1 MGSIGFDIHWRC
13 TNMQVQDNWTSNW
26 GFILAAIGGAVGLG
40 NLWKFPYM
48 AGENGGGAFVLLYLA
63 AIALIALPIL
73 VAELLLGRRGRA
85 SPPHAM
91 ENLARAAGSSEHWRI
106 VGGMGMLVGF
116 LILTFYSVI
125 GGWVLS
131 YIVKAIS
138 GQFASFSADVSA
150 GEFSAL
156 LASPFELT
164 LWHALFMCLTAAIVA
179 RGVARGI
186 ERAVK
191 VLMPALFVLVAIL
204 VIYSALV
211 GDFSGAFRYLFS
223 FDASKITET
232 VILEA
237 IGQAFFSIG
246 IAMGLMMIYG
256 AYVPKSS
263 SLLRSSYIIV
273 GADTL
278 IALLA
283 GLMIFPIVF
292 AHGLAADQ
300 GPGLI
305 FVTLPIAFS
314 DMPLGALVATLFF
327 VLLAFA
333 ALSSS
338 ISILEPAVAWIR
350 SRFGLSRVRACVFT
364 ALAAFLIGL
373 LSVISFNIGADHMPQ
388 FVRTHLASPTYFDFF
403 DNLTSNFL
411 MPVGAILMSIFVGWR
426 LDRALLL
433 GELGI
438 EDGRLMQAWLILLRY
453 IVPLAILGILL
464 VKWVI

>member
-1 MGSIGFDIHWRC
+1 
-13 TNMQVQDNWTSNW
+13 MQVQDNWSSNW

-63 AIALIALPIL
+63 AVVFIALPIL
-73 VAELLLGRRGRA
+73 VAELLLGRQGRA

-91 ENLARAAGSSEHWRI
+91 ENVARAAGASEHWRM

-116 LILTFYSVI
+116 IILTFYSVI
-125 GGWVLS
+125 GGWVLC

-138 GQFASFSADVSA
+138 GQFTGFDA
-150 GEFSAL
+150 GISEGTFNTL
-156 LASPFELT
+156 LASPIELT
-164 LWHALFMCLTAAIVA
+164 FWHGLFMLLTAAIVA
-179 RGVARGI
+179 RGVAQGI

-191 VLMPALFVLVAIL
+191 VLMPALFLLVAIL
-204 VIYSALV
+204 VVYSAIV
-211 GDFSGAFRYLFS
+211 GDFSGALAYLFS
-223 FDASKITET
+223 FDASEITET
-232 VILEA
+232 VVLEA

-256 AYVPKSS
+256 AYVPKSI
-263 SLLRSSYIIV
+263 SLVRSSYIIV
-273 GADTL
+273 SADTM
-278 IALLA
+278 IAVLA

-292 AHGLAADQ
+292 AHGLAANQ

-305 FVTLPIAFS
+305 FVTLPIAFG
-314 DMPLGALVATLFF
+314 DMPVGVLVATLFF

-350 SRFGLSRVRACVFT
+350 SRFGLTRIQACAVT
-364 ALAAFLIGL
+364 ALAAFFIGL
-373 LSVISFNIGADHMPQ
+373 LSVISFNVGADHMPE
-388 FVRTHLASPTYFDFF
+388 FARTHLASPTYFDFF

-411 MPVGAILMSIFVGWR
+411 MPVGAILMSLFVGWR
-426 LDRALLL
+426 LDRAHLS
-433 GELGI
+433 GELAI
-438 EDGRLMQAWLILLRY
+438 KDGSLMHAWLILLRY

-464 VKWVI
+464 AKWVI

>member
-1 MGSIGFDIHWRC
+1 
-13 TNMQVQDNWTSNW
+13 MQVQDNWTSNW

-48 AGENGGGAFVLLYLA
+48 AGENGGGAFVLLYLVA
-63 AIALIALPIL
+63 VAFIALPIL
-73 VAELLLGRRGRA
+73 VAELLLGRQGRA

-91 ENLARAAGSSEHWRI
+91 ENVAQSAGQSRHWRM

-125 GGWVLS
+125 GGWVLC
-131 YIVKAIS
+131 YIVKAVS
-138 GQFASFSADVSA
+138 GQFSGFDAGVSEGA
-150 GEFSAL
+150 FGAL
-156 LASPFELT
+156 LASPLELS
-164 LWHALFMCLTAAIVA
+164 LWHGLFMLLTAAIVA
-179 RGVARGI
+179 RGVAKGI

-191 VLMPALFVLVAIL
+191 ILMPALFVLVAIL
-204 VIYSALV
+204 VLYSALV
-211 GDFSGAFRYLFS
+211 GDFTGALTYLFS

-232 VILEA
+232 VVLEA

-256 AYVPKSS
+256 AYVPRSS
-263 SLLRSSYIIV
+263 SLVRSSYIIA
-273 GADTL
+273 GADTM

-292 AHGLAADQ
+292 SHGLAADQ

-314 DMPLGALVATLFF
+314 DMPLGVLVATLFF

-350 SRFGLSRVRACVFT
+350 SRFGLSRMLACALTAFT
-364 ALAAFLIGL
+364 AFLIGL
-373 LSVISFNIGADHMPQ
+373 LSVISFNVGADHLPQ
-388 FVRTHLASPTYFDFF
+388 FMQTHFASPTYFDFF

-411 MPVGAILMSIFVGWR
+411 MPVGSILMSLFVGWR
-426 LDRALLL
+426 LDRAHLS
-433 GELGI
+433 GELAI
-438 EDGRLMQAWLILLRY
+438 EDGRLLQTWLILLRY
-453 IVPLAILGILL
+453 IAPLSIFGILI

>member
-1 MGSIGFDIHWRC
+1 
-13 TNMQVQDNWTSNW
+13 MQVQDNWTSNW

-48 AGENGGGAFVLLYLA
+48 AGENGGGAFVLLYLVA
-63 AIALIALPIL
+63 VVFIALPIL
-73 VAELLLGRRGRA
+73 VAELLLGRQGRA

-91 ENLARAAGSSEHWRI
+91 ENVARSAGASEHWRM

-116 LILTFYSVI
+116 IILTFYSVI
-125 GGWVLS
+125 GGWVLC

-138 GQFASFSADVSA
+138 GQFSGFDAGVSESA
-150 GEFSAL
+150 FSAL
-156 LASPFELT
+156 LASPIELT
-164 LWHALFMCLTAAIVA
+164 LWHGLFMLLTAGIVA
-179 RGVARGI
+179 RGVAQGI

-204 VIYSALV
+204 VVYSAIA
-211 GDFSGAFRYLFS
+211 GDFRGALAYLFS

-232 VILEA
+232 VVLEA

-246 IAMGLMMIYG
+246 LAMGLMMIYG

-263 SLLRSSYIIV
+263 SLVRSSYIIV
-273 GADTL
+273 SADTM
-278 IALLA
+278 IALFA
-283 GLMIFPIVF
+283 GMMIFPIVF
-292 AHGLAADQ
+292 AHGLAANQ

-314 DMPLGALVATLFF
+314 DMPLGVLVATLFF

-350 SRFGLSRVRACVFT
+350 SRFGLTRIQACAAT

-373 LSVISFNIGADHMPQ
+373 LSVVSFNVGADHMPE

-426 LDRALLL
+426 LDRAHLS
-433 GELGI
+433 GELAI
-438 EDGRLMQAWLILLRY
+438 KDGNLMRVWLLLLRY

>member
-1 MGSIGFDIHWRC
+1 
-13 TNMQVQDNWTSNW
+13 MQVQDNWTSNW

-48 AGENGGGAFVLLYLA
+48 AGENGGGAFVLLYLVA
-63 AIALIALPIL
+63 VVFIALPIL
-73 VAELLLGRRGRA
+73 VAELLLGRQGRA

-91 ENLARAAGSSEHWRI
+91 ENVARSAGASEHWRM

-116 LILTFYSVI
+116 IILTFYSVI
-125 GGWVLS
+125 GGWVLC

-138 GQFASFSADVSA
+138 GQFTGFDAGVSESAFSD
-150 GEFSAL
+150 L
-156 LASPFELT
+156 LASPIELT
-164 LWHALFMCLTAAIVA
+164 LWHGLFMLLTAGIVA
-179 RGVARGI
+179 RGVAQGI

-204 VIYSALV
+204 VVYSAIA
-211 GDFSGAFRYLFS
+211 GDFRGALAYLFS
-223 FDASKITET
+223 FEASKITET
-232 VILEA
+232 VVLEA

-246 IAMGLMMIYG
+246 LAMGLMMIYG

-263 SLLRSSYIIV
+263 SLVRSSYIIV
-273 GADTL
+273 SADTM
-278 IALLA
+278 IALFA
-283 GLMIFPIVF
+283 GMMIFPIVF
-292 AHGLAADQ
+292 AHGLAANQ

-314 DMPLGALVATLFF
+314 DMPLGVLVATLFF

-350 SRFGLSRVRACVFT
+350 SRFGLTRIQACAAT

-373 LSVISFNIGADHMPQ
+373 LSVVSFNVGADHMPE

-426 LDRALLL
+426 LDRAHLS
-433 GELGI
+433 GELAI
-438 EDGRLMQAWLILLRY
+438 KDGNLMRVWLLLLRY

>member
-1 MGSIGFDIHWRC
+1 
-13 TNMQVQDNWTSNW
+13 MQVQDNWTSNW

-48 AGENGGGAFVLLYLA
+48 AGENGGGAFVLLYLVA
-63 AIALIALPIL
+63 VVFIALPIL
-73 VAELLLGRRGRA
+73 VAELLLGRQGRA

-91 ENLARAAGSSEHWRI
+91 ENVARSAGASEHWRM

-116 LILTFYSVI
+116 IILTFYSVI
-125 GGWVLS
+125 GGWVLC

-138 GQFASFSADVSA
+138 GQFSGFDAGVSESAFSD
-150 GEFSAL
+150 L
-156 LASPFELT
+156 LASPIELT
-164 LWHALFMCLTAAIVA
+164 LWHGLFMLLTAGIVA
-179 RGVARGI
+179 RGVAQGI

-204 VIYSALV
+204 VVYSAIA
-211 GDFSGAFRYLFS
+211 GDFRGALAYLFS

-232 VILEA
+232 VVLEA

-246 IAMGLMMIYG
+246 LAMGLMMIYG

-263 SLLRSSYIIV
+263 SLVRSSYIIV
-273 GADTL
+273 SADTM
-278 IALLA
+278 IALFA
-283 GLMIFPIVF
+283 GMMIFPIVF
-292 AHGLAADQ
+292 AHGLAANQ

-314 DMPLGALVATLFF
+314 DMPLGVLVATLFF

-350 SRFGLSRVRACVFT
+350 SRFGLTRIQACAVT

-373 LSVISFNIGADHMPQ
+373 LSVVSFNVGADHMPE

-426 LDRALLL
+426 LDRAHLS
-433 GELGI
+433 GELAI
-438 EDGRLMQAWLILLRY
+438 KDGNLMRVWLLLLRY

>member
-1 MGSIGFDIHWRC
+1 
-13 TNMQVQDNWTSNW
+13 MQVQDNWTSNW

-48 AGENGGGAFVLLYLA
+48 AGENGGGAFVLLYLVA
-63 AIALIALPIL
+63 VTFIALPIL
-73 VAELLLGRRGRA
+73 VAELLLGRQGRA

-91 ENLARAAGSSEHWRI
+91 ANVAKSAGASKHWSM

-116 LILTFYSVI
+116 IILTFYSVI
-125 GGWVLS
+125 GGWVLC
-131 YIVKAIS
+131 YIVKAVS
-138 GQFASFSADVSA
+138 GQFTGFDAGASEGAFNS
-150 GEFSAL
+150 L
-156 LASPFELT
+156 LASPIELS
-164 LWHALFMCLTAAIVA
+164 LWHGLFMLLTAAIVA
-179 RGVARGI
+179 RGVAQGI

-191 VLMPALFVLVAIL
+191 VLMPALFVLVALL
-204 VIYSALV
+204 VVYNAIV
-211 GDFSGAFRYLFS
+211 GEFGGTLAYLFS
-223 FDASKITET
+223 FDAAKITET
-232 VILEA
+232 VVLEA

-246 IAMGLMMIYG
+246 IAMGLMMVYG

-263 SLLRSSYIIV
+263 SLIHSSYIIV
-273 GADTL
+273 GADTM

-292 AHGLAADQ
+292 AHGLDADQ

-314 DMPLGALVATLFF
+314 DMPLGVLVATLFF

-350 SRFGLSRVRACVFT
+350 SRFGLTRVYASAVT

-373 LSVISFNIGADHMPQ
+373 LSVISFNVGAHHMPE
-388 FVRTHLASPTYFDFF
+388 FVRSVLASPTYFDFF

-411 MPVGAILMSIFVGWR
+411 MPVGAILMSLFVGWR
-426 LDRALLL
+426 LDRAQLS
-433 GELGI
+433 GELAI
-438 EDGRLMQAWLILLRY
+438 KDGRLMQVWLMLLRY
-453 IVPLAILGILL
+453 IVPLAIFGILL

>member
-1 MGSIGFDIHWRC
+1 
-13 TNMQVQDNWTSNW
+13 MQVQDNWTSNW

-48 AGENGGGAFVLLYLA
+48 AGENGGGAFVLLYLVA
-63 AIALIALPIL
+63 VVFIALPIL
-73 VAELLLGRRGRA
+73 VAELLLGRQGRA

-91 ENLARAAGSSEHWRI
+91 ENVARSAGASEHWRM

-116 LILTFYSVI
+116 IILTFYSVI
-125 GGWVLS
+125 GGWVLC

-138 GQFASFSADVSA
+138 GQFTGFDAGVSESAFSN
-150 GEFSAL
+150 L
-156 LASPFELT
+156 LASPIELT
-164 LWHALFMCLTAAIVA
+164 LWHGLFMLLTAGIVA
-179 RGVARGI
+179 RGVAQGI

-204 VIYSALV
+204 VVYSAIA
-211 GDFSGAFRYLFS
+211 GDFRGALAYLFS

-232 VILEA
+232 VVLEA

-246 IAMGLMMIYG
+246 LAMGLMMIYG

-263 SLLRSSYIIV
+263 SLVRSSYIIV
-273 GADTL
+273 SADTM
-278 IALLA
+278 IALFA
-283 GLMIFPIVF
+283 GMMIFPIVF
-292 AHGLAADQ
+292 AHGLAANQ

-314 DMPLGALVATLFF
+314 DMPLGVLVATLFF

-350 SRFGLSRVRACVFT
+350 SRFGLTRIQACAVT
-364 ALAAFLIGL
+364 ALTAFLIGL
-373 LSVISFNIGADHMPQ
+373 LSVVSFNVGADHMPE

-426 LDRALLL
+426 LDRAHLS
-433 GELGI
+433 GELAI
-438 EDGRLMQAWLILLRY
+438 KDGNLMRVWLLLLRY

>member
-1 MGSIGFDIHWRC
+1 
-13 TNMQVQDNWTSNW
+13 MQVQDNWTSNW

-48 AGENGGGAFVLLYLA
+48 AGENGGGAFVLLYLVA
-63 AIALIALPIL
+63 VTFIALPIL
-73 VAELLLGRRGRA
+73 VAELLLGRQGRA

-91 ENLARAAGSSEHWRI
+91 ANVAKSAGASKHWSM

-116 LILTFYSVI
+116 IILTFYSVI
-125 GGWVLS
+125 GGWVLC
-131 YIVKAIS
+131 YIVKAVS
-138 GQFASFSADVSA
+138 GQFTSFDVGASEGAFNS
-150 GEFSAL
+150 L
-156 LASPFELT
+156 LASPIELS
-164 LWHALFMCLTAAIVA
+164 LWHGLFMLLTAVIVA
-179 RGVARGI
+179 RGVAQGI

-191 VLMPALFVLVAIL
+191 VLMPALFVLVTLL
-204 VIYSALV
+204 VVYSAIV
-211 GDFSGAFRYLFS
+211 GEFGGALAYLFS
-223 FDASKITET
+223 FDAAKITET
-232 VILEA
+232 VVLEA

-246 IAMGLMMIYG
+246 IAMGLMMVYG

-263 SLLRSSYIIV
+263 SLIHSSYIIV
-273 GADTL
+273 GADTM

-292 AHGLAADQ
+292 AHGLDADQ

-314 DMPLGALVATLFF
+314 DMPLGVLVATLFF

-350 SRFGLSRVRACVFT
+350 SRFGLTRVHASAVT

-373 LSVISFNIGADHMPQ
+373 LSVISFNVGAHHMPE
-388 FVRTHLASPTYFDFF
+388 FVRSVLASPTYFDFF

-411 MPVGAILMSIFVGWR
+411 MPVGAILMSLFVGWR
-426 LDRALLL
+426 LDRAQLS
-433 GELGI
+433 GELAI
-438 EDGRLMQAWLILLRY
+438 KDGRLMQVWLMLLRY
-453 IVPLAILGILL
+453 IVPLAIFGILL

>member
-1 MGSIGFDIHWRC
+1 
-13 TNMQVQDNWTSNW
+13 MQVQDNWTSNW

-48 AGENGGGAFVLLYLA
+48 AGENGGGAFVLLYLVA
-63 AIALIALPIL
+63 VVFIALPIL
-73 VAELLLGRRGRA
+73 VAELLLGRQGRA

-91 ENLARAAGSSEHWRI
+91 ENVARSAGASEHWRM

-116 LILTFYSVI
+116 IILTFYSVI
-125 GGWVLS
+125 GGWVLC

-138 GQFASFSADVSA
+138 GQFTGFDAGVSESAFSN
-150 GEFSAL
+150 L
-156 LASPFELT
+156 LASPIELT
-164 LWHALFMCLTAAIVA
+164 LWHGLFMLLTAGIVA
-179 RGVARGI
+179 RGVAQGI

-204 VIYSALV
+204 VVYSAIA
-211 GDFSGAFRYLFS
+211 GDFRGALAYLFS

-232 VILEA
+232 VVLEA

-246 IAMGLMMIYG
+246 LAMGLMMIYG

-263 SLLRSSYIIV
+263 SLVRSSYIIV
-273 GADTL
+273 SADTM
-278 IALLA
+278 IALFA
-283 GLMIFPIVF
+283 GMMIFPIVF
-292 AHGLAADQ
+292 AHGLAANQ

-314 DMPLGALVATLFF
+314 DMPLGVLVATLFF

-350 SRFGLSRVRACVFT
+350 SRFGLTRIQACAAT

-373 LSVISFNIGADHMPQ
+373 LSVVSFNVGADHMPE

-426 LDRALLL
+426 LDRAHLS
-433 GELGI
+433 GELAI
-438 EDGRLMQAWLILLRY
+438 KDGNLMRVWLLLLRY